1 MPCLTSHPPKAFSNE
16 KIAIVGCRQA
26 MNGAGSNI
34 LKLERESKD
43 KDLPT
48 TLVNGK
54 TGANLSDLD
63 ISQLPP
69 ANGRIEPGVM
79 ANGTGTKVKAATVNG
94 VRKEVRFNDEP
105 LSKERTKV
113 RHRGPRTLKSTSS
126 AIITPAEQARN
137 DLSPLSQ
144 QFYTTLLFLIHF
156 IYIIY
161 YRCRRLFRRTV
172 SKVWAVLYY
181 PRGQFAYFIRTDA
194 RKLRKRPQHLAIILA
209 DHSDMSM
216 EAFDLTFRQI
226 CKVSGWCYCAGIN
239 SLTLYE
245 RSGIL
250 KQRSATIFRAVQS
263 HISRLAV
270 VGAKPSVFVHRPHA
284 LDAPNLDQLKA
295 QEPDLIINCIS
306 ESDGRESLVDLTRT
320 LAEMAQLGRFSAAN
334 VSQELID
341 AQINGITSH
350 DMSLVKLTLVGTDI
364 SEPDLLISF
373 GPDFV
378 LQGFPPWQLRLTELL
393 LVLLCAF
400 HFSKRC

>member
-1 MPCLTSHPPKAFSNE
+1 
-16 KIAIVGCRQA
+16 
-26 MNGAGSNI
+26 MNGAGSNK
-34 LKLERESKD
+34 LKISKESKD

-54 TGANLSDLD
+54 TGAQMSDLE
-63 ISQLPP
+63 IAQLPP
-69 ANGRIEPGVM
+69 VNGRTETGVL
-79 ANGTGTKVKAATVNG
+79 ANGTDSKVKAAAVNG
-94 VRKEVRFNDEP
+94 VRKEVRFNDESV
-105 LSKERTKV
+105 SKERTQM
-113 RHRGPRTLKSTSS
+113 RHRGPRTLQTASA

-226 CKVSGWCYCAGIN
+226 CQVSGWCYCAGIAT
-239 SLTLYE
+239 LTLYE

-263 HISRLAV
+263 HISRVAV
-270 VGAKPSVFVHRPHA
+270 AGVKPKVFVYRPQA
-284 LDAPNLDQLKA
+284 LDAPSLDQLKA

-320 LAEMAQLGRFSAAN
+320 LAEMAQLGKFSAAN

-341 AQINGITSH
+341 AQISGITS
-350 DMSLVKLTLVGTDI
+350 
-364 SEPDLLISF
+364 
-373 GPDFV
+373 
-378 LQGFPPWQLRLTELL
+378 
-393 LVLLCAF
+393 
-400 HFSKRC
+400 